1 MIKNKKT
8 GLICISIYDKI
19 MIYGNSIMEVFLM
32 HVIDWFILVISL
44 FLIVIVMMQNSKDD
58 INDAFSGS
66 KTDLFKNQKTRGID
80 LVLERA
86 TLVLAVAF
94 FVLIIVAA
102 CIYM

>member
-1 MIKNKKT
+1 M
-8 GLICISIYDKI
+8 Y
-19 MIYGNSIMEVFLM
+19 
-32 HVIDWFILVISL
+32 VIDWFILVISL

-94 FVLIIVAA
+94 FVLIIIAA

>member
-1 MIKNKKT
+1 MIKIKKT
-8 GLICISIYDKI
+8 DLISISVYDKI
-19 MIYGNSIMEVFLM
+19 IVYGNSIMEVFLM

-86 TLVLAVAF
+86 TLVIAVAF
-94 FVLIIVAA
+94 FVLIIIAA

>member
-1 MIKNKKT
+1 
-8 GLICISIYDKI
+8 
-19 MIYGNSIMEVFLM
+19 M
-32 HVIDWFILVISL
+32 HVIDLFILVISL

-86 TLVLAVAF
+86 TLVLAVVF

>member
-1 MIKNKKT
+1 
-8 GLICISIYDKI
+8 
-19 MIYGNSIMEVFLM
+19 M

-94 FVLIIVAA
+94 FALIIIAA

>member
-1 MIKNKKT
+1 
-8 GLICISIYDKI
+8 
-19 MIYGNSIMEVFLM
+19 M

-94 FVLIIVAA
+94 FVLIIVAV

>member
-1 MIKNKKT
+1 
-8 GLICISIYDKI
+8 
-19 MIYGNSIMEVFLM
+19 M

-44 FLIVIVMMQNSKDD
+44 CLIVIVMMQNSKDD

-94 FVLIIVAA
+94 FVLIIIAA

>member
-1 MIKNKKT
+1 
-8 GLICISIYDKI
+8 
-19 MIYGNSIMEVFLM
+19 M
-32 HVIDWFILVISL
+32 HIIDWFILVISL

-66 KTDLFKNQKTRGID
+66 KTDLFKNQKSRGID

-86 TLVLAVAF
+86 TLVLSVVF
-94 FVLIIVAA
+94 FVLIIVAT

>member
-1 MIKNKKT
+1 
-8 GLICISIYDKI
+8 
-19 MIYGNSIMEVFLM
+19 M

-66 KTDLFKNQKTRGID
+66 KTDLYKKKKTRGID

-94 FVLIIVAA
+94 FVLIIIAA

>member
-1 MIKNKKT
+1 
-8 GLICISIYDKI
+8 
-19 MIYGNSIMEVFLM
+19 M

-58 INDAFSGS
+58 ISDAFSGS

-94 FVLIIVAA
+94 FVLIIIAA

>member
-1 MIKNKKT
+1 
-8 GLICISIYDKI
+8 
-19 MIYGNSIMEVFLM
+19 M

-80 LVLERA
+80 LVFERA

-94 FVLIIVAA
+94 FVLIIIAV

>member
-1 MIKNKKT
+1 
-8 GLICISIYDKI
+8 
-19 MIYGNSIMEVFLM
+19 M

-86 TLVLAVAF
+86 TLVLAVTF
-94 FVLIIVAA
+94 FVLIIIAA